1 MSTEIQ
7 HKYANLFQCPGNG
20 NWRNMTCSTRA
31 DAETACGEDA
41 MGSWTWTAGG
51 NVTSAQNGNST
62 CDMSTD
68 TGSGNTTGCTT
79 AATDSAATVTA
90 SATTCPESSSSHPST
105 VALGAGLGAGLGIP
119 LLISTALLIYC
130 EISRR
135 RLLASSQLGINQQT
149 ARMPTRPSELNGGL
163 VAAEMANKMGMR
175 SELQGS

>member
-7 HKYANLFQCPGNG
+7 DKYANLFQCPSNG
-20 NWRNMTCSTRA
+20 NWKNMTCSTRA

-41 MGSWTWTAGG
+41 MGSWIWTAGG
-51 NVTSAQNGNST
+51 NVTSAQNGAST
-62 CDMSTD
+62 CEDM
-68 TGSGNTTGCTT
+68 GSGNTTACTT
-79 AATDSAATVTA
+79 AATDSTATVTA

-149 ARMPTRPSELNGGL
+149 ARVPTRPSELDGGL
-163 VAAEMANKMGMR
+163 VAAEMADKTGMR